1 VNWDQVEGKW
11 MQLKGDIK
19 SAWGKL
25 TDQDLTDIEGKYD
38 KLVGKLQEM
47 YGYGK
52 DRAEKEVDDF
62 LRKAKF

>member
-1 VNWDQVEGKW
+1 MNWDQVEGKW